1 MCIICKI
8 LGKTTISDK
17 ILRMQ
22 VPLNKDRIDCNDC
35 EWRLLA
41 NLTMI
46 VMVMV
51 IVMML
56 MMATMMTMVMVMNM
70 MVVVDARR

>member
-1 MCIICKI
+1 M
-8 LGKTTISDK
+8 
-17 ILRMQ
+17 
-22 VPLNKDRIDCNDC
+22 NKDRMDCNDC

-41 NLTMI
+41 NLIVMVMTMLI

-51 IVMML
+51 
-56 MMATMMTMVMVMNM
+56 TDQVMNM

>member
-1 MCIICKI
+1 M
-8 LGKTTISDK
+8 
-17 ILRMQ
+17 
-22 VPLNKDRIDCNDC
+22 NKDRIDCNDC

-41 NLTMI
+41 NLIMMVMTMVMVMMM

-51 IVMML
+51 MM
-56 MMATMMTMVMVMNM
+56 MDQVMNM

>member
-1 MCIICKI
+1 M
-8 LGKTTISDK
+8 
-17 ILRMQ
+17 
-22 VPLNKDRIDCNDC
+22 NKDRIDCNDC

-41 NLTMI
+41 NLIMMVMTMVMVMMM

-51 IVMML
+51 MDQ
-56 MMATMMTMVMVMNM
+56 VMNM

>member
-1 MCIICKI
+1 M
-8 LGKTTISDK
+8 
-17 ILRMQ
+17 
-22 VPLNKDRIDCNDC
+22 DCNDC

-41 NLTMI
+41 NLIVMVMTMLI

-51 IVMML
+51 
-56 MMATMMTMVMVMNM
+56 TDQVMNM

>member
-1 MCIICKI
+1 M
-8 LGKTTISDK
+8 
-17 ILRMQ
+17 
-22 VPLNKDRIDCNDC
+22 DCNDC

-41 NLTMI
+41 NLI

-51 IVMML
+51 
-56 MMATMMTMVMVMNM
+56 MVMVMVTDLVMNT